1 MTNCVCV
8 YRLTCPN
15 VDATIYKSVFLSF
28 SIKYFRKTTTKTHK
42 VCGCTKDTQGR
53 SRSSTP

>member
-28 SIKYFRKTTTKTHK
+28 SIKYFRNHNKN
-42 VCGCTKDTQGR
+42 
-53 SRSSTP
+53 S